1 MIATKTFRL
10 FISST
15 FVDFRDER
23 NILQNE
29 VFPEIKDYCKSHG
42 YNFEPIDLRWG
53 VSKED
58 GLDHKAMEICIKEV
72 KKAFNYPKPNFLA
85 MLGNRYGWIPAPTEI
100 ESIYYF
106 KLLEDISNEEKELF
120 EKWYI
125 EDLNILPNKYIL
137 QPVNNVVAE
146 EALYEKTW
154 AEDESKIIQIIA
166 SNLEVFPKN
175 MLAGKS
181 ATEQEI
187 IKGILEPAKSISTNN
202 SKALCI
208 ERDIVNID
216 DMSDSQFVDK
226 DQTQINILKE
236 NIKRT
241 ENNRVIYKR
250 FQTKLKKREDG
261 SYKPGSDYLDDYAML
276 VTNFLKEHIANELER
291 LSRQSKSLE
300 RTIHINFKVDR
311 TKTFIGRDAIIS
323 RTLEYID
330 SHLNSSP
337 FVIYG
342 ESGVGKSA
350 LIAKIIQTIEDKY
363 KNRIHLIYRFI
374 GISEQSSQPKLL
386 IDSLIEQIEQ
396 ALQIDSKKTHK
407 DYIET
412 VDYFLELLNRCPLES
427 KKKFIIVLDALDQF
441 VVKTSLEWIESRL
454 PENVKIILSTLPSEY
469 GEYFKIL
476 KTKVKPENIL
486 EVQKLMSKDGKKILN
501 EWLQKDNR
509 TLQKEQMNYLLSKF
523 EKNGLPL
530 YLKII
535 FEKSL
540 SWKSYDKDFKMLK
553 HDTLIGAI
561 KSSFNDLVKIQH
573 HPEMLL
579 KHTLGYLSASKNG
592 LSESEIVEILSLD
605 YIVIGDISNPHHR
618 LPTRSN
624 IDKVPSAIWSR
635 LYYDLIKYLA
645 YIEFDG
651 LSLLNFYHRKIKEC
665 STESYYKLDKEYYHS
680 NLLEYFWNQPLVFI
694 ENKEVNFRKLSELP
708 YHCIHSNSYSKFL
721 QLNNKD
727 FIENKIR
734 HNQLDDLLLEYYNI
748 ASNISKS
755 DISEVYKT
763 TFLDTL
769 AYNLLSYLINSE
781 DDLLSVEILH
791 STYVY
796 RKNKI
801 IYNALLNIACNLE
814 LLMKHFKLNKKYL
827 KPYYAAFTARKAN
840 MVRREGRLK
849 EAERIYNHLL
859 VNNYI
864 EILDKVEQSRVYYD
878 IGYIAYLS
886 GQFDKAIENITK
898 SADIADTN
906 EGKVSRY
913 ISKCVEARI
922 EFLSK
927 DNIEKFKKVLL
938 EAYDIFDEKRL
949 VSLTAKRW
957 VKNVNAHLFEVYYA
971 KRDIINTKIYFD
983 LLKSDD
989 WMISHQNVG
998 KYSSFTPYEARVKIL
1013 EKDFVQASTLFEK
1026 YIYEVILDSE
1036 RNTRES
1042 MARDY
1047 YDYLL
1052 SLKEVDID
1060 KFLEQKQIALELP
1073 DEPGNHIWK
1082 EKIQRLNEEK

>member
-1 MIATKTFRL
+1 MSTSKTFRL

-15 FVDFRDER
+15 FVDFKDER

-29 VFPEIKDYCKSHG
+29 VFPEIKDYCRSHG

-53 VSKED
+53 VSQED

-100 ESIYYF
+100 ESTYYL
-106 KLLEDISNEEKELF
+106 KLLENISNEEKELL

-125 EDLNILPNKYIL
+125 EDLNVLPNKYIL
-137 QPVNNVVAE
+137 QPVNNIVSE

-154 AEDESKIIQIIA
+154 VEDEAKIIQIIA
-166 SNLEVFPKN
+166 SNREIFPKN
-175 MLAGKS
+175 ILAGKS

-187 IKGILEPAKSISTNN
+187 IKGILEPAKSINTNE
-202 SKALCI
+202 SKALCLA
-208 ERDIVNID
+208 RDIMNID
-216 DMSDSQFVDK
+216 DIGDSQFADK
-226 DQTQINILKE
+226 DQTQIDRLKE
-236 NIKRT
+236 KIKNL
-241 ENNRVIYKR
+241 EKDSVIYREFK
-250 FQTKLKKREDG
+250 TKLKKREDG
-261 SYKPGSDYLDDYAML
+261 SYKPEGDYLDDFTII
-276 VTNFLKEHIANELER
+276 VKKFLKEHITNELKR
-291 LSRQSKSLE
+291 LTNQSKDIE
-300 RTIHINFKVDR
+300 NKIHENFKKER
-311 TKTFIGRDAIIS
+311 TKTFFGRDAIVS
-323 RTLEYID
+323 RALEYINSD
-330 SHLNSSP
+330 SNSSP

-350 LIAKIIQTIEDKY
+350 LIAKIVQTIEDKCS
-363 KNRIHLIYRFI
+363 NSIHLLYRFV
-374 GISEQSSQPKLL
+374 GISEHSSQPKLL
-386 IDSLIEQIEQ
+386 LDSFIEEIEKLLKIDSRET
-396 ALQIDSKKTHK
+396 SN
-407 DYIET
+407 DYSRT
-412 VDYFLELLNRCPLES
+412 VDYFLELLHRCS
-427 KKKFIIVLDALDQF
+427 SNDDYKYIIVLDALDQF
-441 VVKTSLEWIESRL
+441 VVKTNLEWIESKL
-454 PENVKIILSTLPSEY
+454 PKNVKIVISTLPSEY

-476 KTKVKPENIL
+476 KTKVNPENIL
-486 EVQKLMSKDGKKILN
+486 EVQKLKPKDGERILQ
-501 EWLQKDNR
+501 EWLRKHSR
-509 TLQKEQMNYLLSKF
+509 TLQKDQMNYLLSKF

-540 SWKSYDKDFKMLK
+540 TWKSYDKDYRTLEQE
-553 HDTLIGAI
+553 TLIGAI
-561 KSSFNDLVKIQH
+561 KSFFNDLVNIQY
-573 HPEMLL
+573 HPQMLL

-635 LYYDLIKYLA
+635 LYYDMVKYLT

-665 STESYYKLDKEYYHS
+665 SMEFYYRLDKEYYHS
-680 NLLEYFWNQPLVFI
+680 NLLEYFWNQPLIFV

-708 YHCIHSNSYSKFL
+708 YHCIHSNSFSKFL
-721 QLNNKD
+721 QLNTID
-727 FIENKIR
+727 FVKNKIR

-748 ASNISKS
+748 ASNISKA
-755 DISEVYKT
+755 DISEVYKS

-781 DDLLSVEILH
+781 DDLLSIEILH

-796 RKNKI
+796 RKDKT
-801 IYNALLNIACNLE
+801 IYNTLLNIACSLE
-814 LLMKHFKLNKKYL
+814 LLTKYFKLNKKDL
-827 KPYYAAFTARKAN
+827 EPYYAAFTARKAN
-840 MVRREGRLK
+840 MIRREGRLK
-849 EAERIYNHLL
+849 EAEGIYDHILS
-859 VNNYI
+859 NNI
-864 EILDKVEQSRVYYD
+864 IDILDKVEQSRVYYD

-886 GQFDKAIENITK
+886 GQFDKAIENMTK
-898 SADIADTN
+898 SVDTADTN
-906 EGKVSRY
+906 HGKVSKY

-922 EFLSK
+922 QFLFK
-927 DNIEKFKKVLL
+927 NNIEKFEEVLL

-949 VSLTAKRW
+949 ASLTAKRW

-971 KRDIINTKIYFD
+971 KKDIKNAKIYFD

-1013 EKDFVQASTLFEK
+1013 EKDFVKASILFEK
-1026 YIYEVILDSE
+1026 YIYEVITDSE
-1036 RNTRES
+1036 RNMRES

-1052 SLKEVDID
+1052 SLKEVDAD
-1060 KFLEQKQIALELP
+1060 KFLQQKQIALKLP

-1082 EKIQRLNEEK
+1082 EKIHDLKG